1 MINDITQLLTFLPYY
16 NTTLVVNTFSV
27 TIAIR
32 ADGPTNVD
40 HGQSFNDCLMIMV
53 WPAIAAG
60 GELKNVMNFKVSVY
74 TDMSVTLQSMIFH
87 RLYIQQV

>member
-40 HGQSFNDCLMIMV
+40 HGQSFNDCLMIMLLPLLARMTRFFGDV
-53 WPAIAAG
+53 ENYIILEMAF
-60 GELKNVMNFKVSVY
+60 VNF
-74 TDMSVTLQSMIFH
+74 
-87 RLYIQQV
+87 